1 MKTFEHGFENGKGK
15 IKRRKGSNSNLKKV
29 QRFAAS
35 LNKEQISRMVS
46 DSGKPYLE
54 KGTDV
59 TGNSIYKKTKN
70 ASVIQPKLE
79 ISQPNDRSEQQ
90 ADKVAAGVTKGD
102 TNLSKTALEQPVADI
117 STKSEG
123 SGMTTTPGF
132 DQQLQGTKG
141 QGQKLDTGVKSEME
155 NHLGS
160 DLSGVNIHT
169 GGNAKSMSE
178 DINAK
183 AFTHGQD
190 VYFNQGQYNPA
201 SVEGKSLLAHELTH
215 TVQQGAGKVQ
225 AKIQR
230 FGAESHEK
238 VESNALT
245 KEKNGKK
252 GLSSA
257 EAHATYYGNWTR
269 DFNQFLAPGYITNA
283 IGLDGAYTFIA
294 FMAAV
299 KFGKVPSFAELGVYN
314 PKEHIDNPGALH
326 PELDLYADD
335 KNLQNKA
342 LSPKDTNAPKPTPQ
356 TKINTDAS
364 NQSGETET
372 HVGLL
377 SVDQTGVMA
386 YIRDTNLHVESRLEQ
401 AVDKGRTDNGLFH
414 FGVALHAIEDL
425 FAHSNYVEIALAKIL
440 KDDPT
445 LLASQL
451 KGDDRDVYKYMPS
464 IKGTDGKNRAI
475 LTTGTFSPEDAKISL
490 AYEAIDFIN
499 KFDLTGSD
507 DIKLSNIAENAFIN
521 LLSALSERPAIKKA
535 LGKEV
540 GAAVAKAIG
549 IASTAI
555 KIEKMFEATELDKL
569 YKTVKSSLKNSKDL
583 FESMLRY
590 AHLDDII
597 KLPDLDK
604 ILLKWI
610 VKKTLEWL
618 KEKLDQFATGAAIHT
633 RVAKTPLNEE
643 EKRLEN
649 EKNKTT
655 SGEKKH
661 LEMYKKRETQSSG
674 KMLLSGPSHSQLAK
688 DHPESIF
695 FGLAFKLASEA
706 DQLLRD
712 KLMIAWK
719 GKPVQTRSEAELQ
732 KGREDIVDF
741 KKGGATIEALGSTSK
756 DIYNVETKRDQA
768 CDALDNARYALRK
781 INKYTGNAYIKISF
795 GLYNTKKALQKL
807 DLYDYESR
815 EKLYRKLDD
824 YITNFNDLLKDKKA
838 DHLTKAGAIVVKG
851 LLVPALAFIA
861 PAFYQEQKDNI
872 SNTKAQTI
880 AHSTI
885 NQNDLSSKSPAVK
898 DLLKT
903 SRMILGHP
911 NDSDWWKPVVKD
923 YIARFPKQIAME
935 IKLKNAGYVDKNQTQ
950 PYKIPEF

>member
-1 MKTFEHGFENGKGK
+1 MKTFDHGFENGKGK
-15 IKRRKGSNSNLKKV
+15 IKRKKGNNSNLKKV
-29 QRFAAS
+29 QRYVAS

-46 DSGKPYLE
+46 DSGKSHLE

-59 TGNSIYKKTKN
+59 TGESIYKKAKN
-70 ASVIQPKLE
+70 TAVIQPKLE

-102 TNLSKTALEQPVADI
+102 TNVSKAALEQPVADI
-117 STKSEG
+117 NTKGEG
-123 SGMTTTPGF
+123 SAMTTTPGF

-141 QGQKLDTGVKSEME
+141 QGQKLNGDVKSEME

-169 GGNAKSMSE
+169 SGNAKSMSE

-215 TVQQGAGKVQ
+215 TVQQGRGKVQ

-252 GLSSA
+252 GLNSA

-314 PKEHIDNPGALH
+314 PKEHIDNPGAIH
-326 PELDLYADD
+326 PEFDIYADG
-335 KNLQNKA
+335 KQLQNKA

-356 TKINTDAS
+356 TKINTGAS
-364 NQSGETET
+364 NQSGKTET
-372 HVGLL
+372 RVGLL

-425 FAHSNYVEIALAKIL
+425 FAHSNYVEIALSKIL

-464 IKGTDGKNRAI
+464 IKGTDGKNRAV
-475 LTTGTFSPEDAKISL
+475 LTTGTFSGEDAKISL
-490 AYEAIDFIN
+490 AYEAIDFIK
-499 KFDLTGSD
+499 KFDLEGSG

-540 GAAVAKAIG
+540 GVAVAKAIG

-555 KIEKMFEATELDKL
+555 KIEKMFEATELDEL
-569 YKTVKSSLKNSKDL
+569 YRTIKSSLKNSKDL
-583 FESMLRY
+583 FESMLRL
-590 AHLDDII
+590 AHLDDLIE
-597 KLPDLDK
+597 LPDLDK

-610 VKKTLEWL
+610 VKKTLKWL
-618 KEKLDQFATGAAIHT
+618 KEKLAQFATGDAIHT

-643 EKRLEN
+643 KERLKDEKD
-649 EKNKTT
+649 KTT
-655 SGEKKH
+655 GEKKH

-688 DHPESIF
+688 DHPQSIF

-712 KLMIAWK
+712 KLMVAWK
-719 GKPVQTRSEAELQ
+719 GKPVQSRSEAELQ
-732 KGREDIVDF
+732 KGREDIAEF

-756 DIYNVETKRDQA
+756 DIYNIETKRDQA
-768 CDALDNARYALRK
+768 CDALDNARDALRQ
-781 INKYTGNAYIKISF
+781 INKHTGNAYIKISY

-815 EKLYRKLDD
+815 EKLYRKLDG
-824 YITNFNDLLKDKKA
+824 YVTEFNTMIKNKNA
-838 DHLTKAGAIVVKG
+838 GNITKAGAAIVNVS
-851 LLVPALAFIA
+851 LIPALAFIA
-861 PAFYQEQKDNI
+861 PAFYHEQKNNI
-872 SNTKAQTI
+872 SHTKPQTI

-885 NQNDLSSKSPAVK
+885 NQSDLSSKSPAVR

-911 NDSDWWKPVVKD
+911 NDSDWWKPVVKN
-923 YIARFPKQIAME
+923 YIAKFPAQIAME
-935 IKLKNAGYVDKNQTQ
+935 IKLKNAGYVDKQQTQ